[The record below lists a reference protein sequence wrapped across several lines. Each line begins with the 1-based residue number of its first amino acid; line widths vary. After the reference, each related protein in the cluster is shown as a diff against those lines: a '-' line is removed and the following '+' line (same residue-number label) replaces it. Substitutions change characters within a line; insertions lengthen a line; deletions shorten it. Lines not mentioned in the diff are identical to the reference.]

1 MKCDKDAD
9 QVFFLFFLLLFMT
22 EQDKQ
27 CKTMKN
33 RLIINVLLYASVSN
47 VGENYEIF
55 FCTQVSVSVPMTDN
69 SRSLVGFTSL
79 LVLLKPAH
87 L

>member
-1 MKCDKDAD
+1 
-9 QVFFLFFLLLFMT
+9 MT

-27 CKTMKN
+27 FKTVKN
-33 RLIINVLLYASVSN
+33 RLIINVFLYASVSN

-55 FCTQVSVSVPMTDN
+55 FCTQESVSVPMTDN
-69 SRSLVGFTSL
+69 STSLVGFTSL